1 MDSRLR
7 GNDRGDYYCY
17 NGRIMIIAKY
27 LKSYKTIVT
36 LGVLVALIPLL
47 GIPSWIRDMITY
59 ILGLCI
65 AFGTYRLHKEPVECS
80 TFKESQVNVTVGII
94 NETKEDISTLN
105 KE

>member
-1 MDSRLR
+1 
-7 GNDRGDYYCY
+7 
-17 NGRIMIIAKY
+17 MIIAKY

-65 AFGTYRLHKEPVECS
+65 AFGTYRLYKEPVECS
-80 TFKESQVNVTVGII
+80 TFKESQVNKTIGIVSEKI
-94 NETKEDISTLN
+94 ALEREDTKDDFSILN